1 MRKTAAC
8 SCCLQ
13 PNKVHISNHN
23 PSPITIMVTSRIC
36 FISSHWKF
44 LHIWPTAYLRPWI
57 SVKLLFFLTKRHNS
71 FYKMHFWSI
80 YVIDLKSKKRSNKES
95 IIGWNEGSLGLK
107 LNGDANLIPLDH
119 QNSWTGTEQELDS
132 TELLLHYPHWIR
144 TAGITEYGINFNQ
157 SWTED
162 YQWKGP
168 KFTKPRKSSQGV
180 IAAKLLQS
188 ADQFPTSQS
197 VI

>member
-1 MRKTAAC
+1 MYSGEFTYRLFA
-8 SCCLQ
+8 SL
-13 PNKVHISNHN
+13 NISKVTLS
-23 PSPITIMVTSRIC
+23 
-36 FISSHWKF
+36 
-44 LHIWPTAYLRPWI
+44 
-57 SVKLLFFLTKRHNS
+57 LTKRRNS

-80 YVIDLKSKKRSNKES
+80 CVIDLKSKKRSDKES

-132 TELLLHYPHWIR
+132 TELLLYYPHWIR

-168 KFTKPRKSSQGV
+168 KFTKPRETSEGV
-180 IAAKLLQS
+180 IAAQLLQS
-188 ADQFPTSQS
+188 AEQFPTSPS